1 VVLSL
6 AYSLQDERDGNQSG
20 GSARGKREPVSG
32 REGFWLG
39 RLVLSGS
46 IGVYGRMVESDGG
59 KVEFMALN
67 IKNEETN
74 RMVRELAALKGIS
87 LVVAVTQAVQEKL
100 EREKASKSESRLE
113 WLKRI
118 TAITAPL
125 MNDGRTSKELL
136 DELYDDE
143 TGLPK

>member
-1 VVLSL
+1 
-6 AYSLQDERDGNQSG
+6 
-20 GSARGKREPVSG
+20 
-32 REGFWLG
+32 
-39 RLVLSGS
+39 
-46 IGVYGRMVESDGG
+46 MVEWWNYM
-59 KVEFMALN
+59 VERWNAMALN

-100 EREKASKSESRLE
+100 EREKATKSESRLE
-113 WLKRI
+113 WLERI

-125 MNDGRTSKELL
+125 MNDGRTSKELM

>member
-1 VVLSL
+1 
-6 AYSLQDERDGNQSG
+6 
-20 GSARGKREPVSG
+20 
-32 REGFWLG
+32 
-39 RLVLSGS
+39 
-46 IGVYGRMVESDGG
+46 
-59 KVEFMALN
+59 MALN

-100 EREKASKSESRLE
+100 EREKTSKSESRLE

-125 MNDGRTSKELL
+125 MNDGRTSKELM